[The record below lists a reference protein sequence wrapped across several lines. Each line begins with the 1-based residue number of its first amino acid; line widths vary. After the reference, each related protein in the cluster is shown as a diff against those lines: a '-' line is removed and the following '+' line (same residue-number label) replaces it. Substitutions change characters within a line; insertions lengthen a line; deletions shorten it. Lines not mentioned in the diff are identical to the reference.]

1 MINTFAQ
8 IDYLASAG
16 RSTWHRAS
24 ALSKLV
30 LALAM
35 VAVAVFSPS
44 WLVLV
49 LMLGTALALCASA
62 RLPLA
67 LVAAAAGTPVLF
79 AFIFVVAHFRGNVLE
94 ALVLGLRPIVAGLSA
109 LWLVG
114 TTPYPDLFAPLSRIM
129 PRALGDSLFLTY
141 RAVFALLARVER
153 LWKALFLRGG
163 MTGSPRRRAHL
174 AGEAVGTVVL
184 SGFERSHRLYQTMLI
199 RGHSGRICGCRHW
212 LELGRADAWAAVGLL
227 WIAAAVVAFNGVRLG

>member
-16 RSTWHRAS
+16 RTTWHRAS

-30 LALAM
+30 LALAV

-44 WLVLV
+44 WLVLA
-49 LMLGTALALCASA
+49 LTLGTTLALCATA
-62 RLPLA
+62 RLPLG
-67 LVAAAAGTPVLF
+67 LMAAAASTPVLF
-79 AFIFVVAHFRGNVLE
+79 AFLFVIAHFRGDLREV
-94 ALVLGLRPIVAGLSA
+94 LVLGLRPIIAGLAA

-129 PRALGDSLFLTY
+129 PRVLGDALFLTY

-153 LWKALFLRGG
+153 LWKALFLRGAMSG
-163 MTGSPRRRAHL
+163 PLARRTHML
-174 AGEAVGTVVL
+174 GEASGTVVL
-184 SGFERSHRLYQTMLI
+184 SGCERSQRLYQTMLL
-199 RGHSGRICGCRHW
+199 RGHSGRVCGCRHW
-212 LELGRADAWAAVGLL
+212 LELRWEDAWVSVWLL
-227 WIAAAVVAFNGVRLG
+227 WIVAVVVAFTGVRWA

>member
-16 RSTWHRAS
+16 RTTWHRAS

-30 LALAM
+30 LALAV

-44 WLVLV
+44 WLVLA
-49 LMLGTALALCASA
+49 LTLGTTLALCATA
-62 RLPLA
+62 RLPLG
-67 LVAAAAGTPVLF
+67 LVAAAASTPVLF
-79 AFIFVVAHFRGNVLE
+79 AFLFVIAHFRGDLREV
-94 ALVLGLRPIVAGLSA
+94 LVLGLRPIIAGLAA

-129 PRALGDSLFLTY
+129 PRVLGDALFLTY

-153 LWKALFLRGG
+153 LWKALFLRGAMSG
-163 MTGSPRRRAHL
+163 PLARRAHML
-174 AGEAVGTVVL
+174 GEASGTVVL
-184 SGFERSHRLYQTMLI
+184 SGFERSQRLYQTMLL
-199 RGHSGRICGCRHW
+199 RGHSGRVCGCRHW
-212 LELGRADAWAAVGLL
+212 LELRWEDAWVSVWLL
-227 WIAAAVVAFNGVRLG
+227 WIVAVVVAFTGVRWA